1 MKSTTDSSKNIS
13 RRRFLKTSQTLAAG
27 SLLVPQ
33 FLSGAPAIIR
43 NLGKP
48 NSKIRGVQ
56 IGVITY
62 SFRSMESDAESILK
76 YCVDSGISAIE
87 LMGNTAES
95 FAGMPSNPIPRGSW
109 RLLRSKDEDLSDN
122 EKKEKA
128 ELREKMAANAK
139 AAAEWRASAGT
150 EKFEQFRKMYNDAG
164 VSIYAWKPSAL
175 GANNTDAEV
184 EYALRMAKVLGASH
198 VTIELPRDS
207 AQSARLGKLAK
218 KHKVKVAYHGHL
230 QQTPTCWDEAL
241 SQSKYNAMNTDIGHY
256 TAAGYDPI
264 PLLKE
269 KHKNI
274 TSIHLKDR
282 QNKENGQKNLP
293 WGEGD
298 TPIVQ
303 ALQLM
308 RNEKYKFPGS
318 IELEYEIPEGSD
330 AVKEVQRCLEYCRK
344 ALEG

>member
-1 MKSTTDSSKNIS
+1 MKSTTNSSQNIS
-13 RRRFLKTSQTLAAG
+13 RRRFLKTSQTLTVG

-43 NLGKP
+43 NLNKP
-48 NSKIRGVQ
+48 NSKIKGVQ

-62 SFRSMESDAESILK
+62 SFRSMEGDAESVLK
-76 YCVDSGISAIE
+76 YCVESGISAIE

-95 FAGMPSNPIPRGSW
+95 FAGMPSHAVPRGSW
-109 RLLRSKDEDLSDN
+109 RLLRTKDEELSVD

-128 ELREKMAANAK
+128 ELRAKMADNAKKAADWRANAD
-139 AAAEWRASAGT
+139 T
-150 EKFEQFRKMYNDAG
+150 QKFEQFRKMYNDAG

-175 GANNTDAEV
+175 GVNNTDAEV
-184 EYALRMAKVLGASH
+184 QYALRMAKALGADH

-230 QQTPTCWDEAL
+230 QQTPTAWDEAL

-256 TAAGYDPI
+256 TAAGFDPI

-269 KHKNI
+269 KNKHIK
-274 TSIHLKDR
+274 SIHLKDR
-282 QNKENGQKNLP
+282 QSKENGQKNMP

-298 TPIVQ
+298 TPIVE

-308 RNEKYKFPGS
+308 RDEKYSFPGS
-318 IELEYEIPEGSD
+318 IELEYDIPEGSD
-330 AVKEVQRCLEYCRK
+330 AVKEVQKCLEYCRK